1 MLEADRLSV
10 RVVCVVS
17 CGYCCGVVIAS
28 LGVSKF
34 LVGRAFSGVDVLR
47 CYLADLSSGVVAEL
61 FLYLSY

>member
-1 MLEADRLSV
+1 M
-10 RVVCVVS
+10 CVVS